1 MIFLCAFG
9 LSALAVLALT
19 PALRGLATRLR
30 FLDYPNQSKVHRRP
44 TPLLGGIAVALASLA
59 AASAALA
66 LIRCPYS
73 ARIVGFMS
81 GGLMVVILGLA
92 DDANGMR
99 PGVKLMGQAAAA
111 TVMLLSGGIE
121 GMPLPMA
128 VAFPLA
134 LFWMVGLMN
143 AFNFLDNMDGITS
156 GLAAIA
162 TFGIFTLALGNGHV
176 YTAIAAI
183 SVAGG
188 ALAFLRYNFAPASIF
203 LGDAGSLFL
212 GYVVGGLSLRAVS
225 HAGEGSSALLIPV
238 LMLGYPIFDA
248 FLVTSSRLLEG
259 RDVARGGR
267 DHSSHRLAR
276 LGLTPRQTAG
286 TIYLISA
293 ILTGTAIYLFFYL
306 GSRSDLIAVATIAAG
321 IGMGFLGLRLV
332 RVPVPERA
340 LQVLRESRSQDVA
353 VLEPT
358 EEDVLILNLSRGDPH
373 EEGAGRGEVVRA
385 EPSHEA
391 VEIHRG

>member
-9 LSALAVLALT
+9 LSMLAVLALT
-19 PALRGLATRLR
+19 PAVRSLATRLR
-30 FLDYPNQSKVHRRP
+30 FLDFPSRSKVHLTP
-44 TPLLGGIAVALASLA
+44 TPLMGGIAVSLASLA
-59 AASAALA
+59 AAAAALA

-73 ARIVGFMS
+73 ARIVGFLS

-92 DDANGMR
+92 DDANGMK
-99 PGVKLMGQAAAA
+99 PSVKLTGQTVAAA
-111 TVMLLSGGIE
+111 VMLLSGGVE
-121 GMPLPMA
+121 GLPLPLPI
-128 VAFPLA
+128 AFILA

-162 TFGIFTLALGNGHV
+162 TFGIFTLALGHGNT

-188 ALAFLRYNFAPASIF
+188 ALGFLRYNFAPASIF

-225 HAGEGSSALLIPV
+225 YAGAGSSALLIPV

-248 FLVTSSRLLEG
+248 FLVTVSRLRDG
-259 RDVARGGR
+259 RDVAQGGR

-276 LGLTPRQTAG
+276 LGLSARQTAT

-293 ILTGTAIYLFFYL
+293 SLTGAAVYLSLFQMGRPQLVGLAVL
-306 GSRSDLIAVATIAAG
+306 GAAG
-321 IGMGFLGLRLV
+321 GMAFLGLRLF
-332 RVPVPERA
+332 RVQVPERA
-340 LQVLRESRSQDVA
+340 TQVTRSVSR
-353 VLEPT
+353 LHEPDD
-358 EEDVLILNLSRGDPH
+358 EDLLILSSIGEPRRTDDESAPAVRHERVPARKKSR
-373 EEGAGRGEVVRA
+373 ETVEV
-385 EPSHEA
+385 S
-391 VEIHRG
+391 